1 MFEVVYI
8 VSFVIALILTYIII
22 SLTDLLTESET
33 EEWKKFVYSGI
44 GGLLGVCGYYFYVNY
59 VDDTLM
65 TDDFTIEN

>member
-8 VSFVIALILTYIII
+8 VSFVISLILTYIII
-22 SLTDLLTESET
+22 NLTDILTEGET

-65 TDDFTIEN
+65 TDDFTVEN

>member
-22 SLTDLLTESET
+22 NLTDLLTESET
-33 EEWKKFVYSGI
+33 EEWKKFVYSGV

-59 VDDTLM
+59 IDDTLM
-65 TDDFTIEN
+65 TEDFAVEN

>member
-22 SLTDLLTESET
+22 NLTDLLTESET

-59 VDDTLM
+59 IDDTLM
-65 TDDFTIEN
+65 TEDFAVEN